1 MIFEK
6 KICFILNWAR
16 EINMFETLI
25 KRIPKKNSIFVI
37 NDLNKSVK
45 KHVIERKRLVNILKK
60 KKLKFY
66 FLSKILYK
74 KKFRIVISTG
84 DIGISKISVKSI
96 SKFIYAHTAGILL
109 SILRID
115 MILKKLF
122 NRDFTV
128 RNINTSFYYDTFI
141 EKSLGEK
148 TIKYPNGLDRNIKYF
163 PNNDWSK
170 VFDIYFTSSKIEK
183 N

>member
-1 MIFEK
+1 
-6 KICFILNWAR
+6 
-16 EINMFETLI
+16 
-25 KRIPKKNSIFVI
+25 
-37 NDLNKSVK
+37 
-45 KHVIERKRLVNILKK
+45 
-60 KKLKFY
+60 
-66 FLSKILYK
+66 
-74 KKFRIVISTG
+74 
-84 DIGISKISVKSI
+84 
-96 SKFIYAHTAGILL
+96 
-109 SILRID
+109 

-183 N
+183 I